1 MAAEALASCC
11 CSADRCA
18 DGLDEQTLLLLV
30 ERLCLFGRESA
41 VVGRGLESLLVVLVV
56 LLLLLLVGDGLG
68 RGASDVGALEVS
80 CDAQHGLQ
88 ASQPEVVVRLRR
100 QLRLAQLEQQAHL
113 GRQGL
118 GGEKTLAEQQNLADE
133 NLVCLRHG
141 HAAEQLLQ
149 IVGKL

>member
-1 MAAEALASCC
+1 LILLP
-11 CSADRCA
+11 ADRCA
-18 DGLDEQTLLLLV
+18 DGLDEQILLLLLR
-30 ERLCLFGRESA
+30 RLAALGRQAA
-41 VVGRGLESLLVVLVV
+41 VVGQRLEALLVVLLV
-56 LLLLLLVGDGLG
+56 LLSLLVLAGNRRAG
-68 RGASDVGALEVS
+68 GARDERALEVA

-149 IVGKL
+149 VVGEL